1 MMSNCWF
8 KSSDCDAPFQV
19 QLYTDTTADG
29 DTASLAQRGMS
40 CANKWLIDCY
50 IVKLLG
56 RNFINTALFL
66 GVCLQYQQVAC
77 SG

>member
-40 CANKWLIDCY
+40 CKNKWLID
-50 IVKLLG
+50 
-56 RNFINTALFL
+56 R
-66 GVCLQYQQVAC
+66 
-77 SG
+77 